1 MIERLKTNNDQLK
14 EFVLYIICGA
24 ILALPMIFN
33 NLWFLGWIAYTPILY
48 NEMIRDESGEKPYKS
63 AWRRGLSF
71 FYGYGLVTFS
81 WLWAIY
87 PLDFAGFD
95 PISAIFV
102 IILGW
107 LGIPLL
113 QGSISAFNL
122 VILKFMKRKGIKHWL
137 YPIVSACTWICFEW
151 MQTLTWA
158 GIPWSKLAVGQT
170 GTLYNIQSASLLG
183 AYFIS
188 FLMILASGNL
198 ALALIN
204 LRNNKQL
211 IRSAFS
217 FLFAILI
224 FASNFTYGA
233 IAMKEDREYKD
244 TVTVAAIQGNVQS
257 VEKWNSEPME
267 ALEIHRSLVVEAG
280 SAGADLIV
288 LAETAIPYT
297 INKDEFLLPYTEE
310 MVRESGA
317 DVIVGCLHIDNDNK
331 LYNSTRYVTNENGF
345 TETVYNKRKPVPF
358 GEFMPVS
365 NIINAIFPILGQLN
379 LASSNITP
387 GNKTSVFDTEYGNIG
402 SLICFD
408 SIYENLAIE
417 TARDG
422 AELLAISTN
431 DCWFRDSA
439 AVYQHSSHAIL
450 RAVENGRYVVRAANT
465 GISSIITDRGEIV
478 ESLDP
483 LVEGCIV
490 GKVKLID
497 SETLY
502 TRIGNAIVL
511 IAFLLVG
518 MVGTMLEMNSRRRGE
533 RKARKG
539 EKNCVPRKKKI
550 RKDIVR

>member
-1 MIERLKTNNDQLK
+1 MHNKKTSIQILI
-14 EFVLYIICGA
+14 LYAVCGS

-33 NLWFLGWIAYTPILY
+33 NLWFLGWMAYAPILY
-48 NEMIRDESGEKPYKS
+48 NEMTGDERDEKPYES
-63 AWRRGLSF
+63 AWKRGLAF

-107 LGIPLL
+107 LGIPLV

-122 VILKFMKRKGIKHWL
+122 VILKFMKRKGMKHGF
-137 YPIVSACTWICFEW
+137 YPIVAACAWICFEW

-170 GTLYNIQSASLLG
+170 GMLYNIQSASLFG
-183 AYFIS
+183 SYFIS
-188 FLMILASGNL
+188 FLMILTSGYL
-198 ALALIN
+198 AMALIN

-233 IAMKEDREYKD
+233 IAMKKDREYKD
-244 TVTVAAIQGNVQS
+244 TVTVAAIQGNIQS

-267 ALEIHRSLVVEAG
+267 ALETHRNLVLEAG
-280 SAGADLIV
+280 EAGADLIV
-288 LAETAIPYT
+288 MAETAIPYT

-310 MVRESGA
+310 MVRESDA
-317 DVIVGCLHIDNDNK
+317 DVIVGCLHLDDDNK
-331 LYNSTRYVTNENGF
+331 LYNSTRYVSNEDGF
-345 TETVYNKRKPVPF
+345 VETVYNKRRPVPF
-358 GEFMPVS
+358 GESMPMED
-365 NIINAIFPILGQLN
+365 IINAILPILGQLN
-379 LASSNITP
+379 QASSSIAS
-387 GNKTSVFDTEYGNIG
+387 GNETAIFETEHGNVG

-408 SIYENLAIE
+408 SIYESLAIK
-417 TARDG
+417 TVRDG

-439 AVYQHSSHAIL
+439 AVYQHNSHAIL
-450 RAVENGRYVVRAANT
+450 RAVENGRYVVRSANT
-465 GISSIITDRGEIV
+465 GMSSILTDKGEVV
-478 ESLDP
+478 EFLEP
-483 LVEGCIV
+483 LVEGYII
-490 GKVKLID
+490 GDVKLTTD
-497 SETLY
+497 ETLY
-502 TRIGNAIVL
+502 TKVGNVIVWMAFVYIGITGTIFVVKSWKDENASC
-511 IAFLLVG
+511 
-518 MVGTMLEMNSRRRGE
+518 NN
-533 RKARKG
+533 
-539 EKNCVPRKKKI
+539 EKPSTKTKKI
-550 RKDIVR
+550 RKDIKR